1 MVFPIPSLK
10 EPPVMVMGWFEGTW
24 EELLCVSSGAPA
36 LGLGNT
42 LGPGL
47 VGSVGGINRSLK
59 EVPRL

>member
-1 MVFPIPSLK
+1 
-10 EPPVMVMGWFEGTW
+10 MVMGWFEGTW